1 MQRTLHGT
9 LSRFRDNRFRGSFER
24 QLSLVIDGYV
34 ENGEF
39 SDVWGNLEEARGEFG
54 KKKKREKNSVEW
66 NEDNEPE

>member
-9 LSRFRDNRFRGSFER
+9 LSRFRDNRFRGSFEW

-34 ENGEF
+34 ENFQMCGAI
-39 SDVWGNLEEARGEFG
+39 WKKRGESLER
-54 KKKKREKNSVEW
+54 KKKREKNSVEW

>member
-9 LSRFRDNRFRGSFER
+9 LSRFWDNRFRGSFEW

-39 SDVWGNLEEARGEFG
+39 SDVWGNLGEAKGEYG
-54 KKKKREKNSVEW
+54 KKKKEREK
-66 NEDNEPE
+66 